1 MNQEAFAFDALRMVE
16 RALVVAPDRNLY
28 SLRAI
33 SALTLGDHD
42 RVLESSRMLTTYVQT
57 DLENADIAGTSIT
70 IQELAR
76 MRQDLSLVRN
86 GLRSGLVV
94 ADPERIRR
102 LVDDVSELI
111 ETIDDYPS
119 ATNN

>member
-1 MNQEAFAFDALRMVE
+1 
-16 RALVVAPDRNLY
+16 
-28 SLRAI
+28 
-33 SALTLGDHD
+33 
-42 RVLESSRMLTTYVQT
+42 MLATYVQT
-57 DLENADIAGTSIT
+57 DLENADIAGASIT

-76 MRQDLSLVRN
+76 MRQNLSLIRN

-94 ADPERIRR
+94 VDPERIRR
-102 LVDDVSELI
+102 LVDHVSELI

>member
-1 MNQEAFAFDALRMVE
+1 
-16 RALVVAPDRNLY
+16 
-28 SLRAI
+28 
-33 SALTLGDHD
+33 
-42 RVLESSRMLTTYVQT
+42 MLATYVQT
-57 DLENADIAGTSIT
+57 DLENADIAGASIT

-76 MRQDLSLVRN
+76 MRQNLSLIRN

-111 ETIDDYPS
+111 ETIDDYP
-119 ATNN
+119 N

>member
-1 MNQEAFAFDALRMVE
+1 M
-16 RALVVAPDRNLY
+16 LV
-28 SLRAI
+28 
-33 SALTLGDHD
+33 
-42 RVLESSRMLTTYVQT
+42 TYVQI

-76 MRQDLSLVRN
+76 MRQNLSLIRN

-94 ADPERIRR
+94 TDPERIRR

-119 ATNN
+119 APNN